1 MKMKIGVKYLI
12 SERINLTKYGE
23 TPYNQNEKM
32 KEYEKISA
40 IV

>member
-12 SERINLTKYGE
+12 SERINPTNYGE

-32 KEYEKISA
+32 KEYEKVSA
-40 IV
+40 VV